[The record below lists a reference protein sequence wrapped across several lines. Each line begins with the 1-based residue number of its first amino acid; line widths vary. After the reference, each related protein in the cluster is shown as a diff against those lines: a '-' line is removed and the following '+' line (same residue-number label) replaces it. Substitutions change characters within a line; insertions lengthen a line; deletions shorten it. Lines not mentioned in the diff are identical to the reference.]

1 MRTIAALAAV
11 LIASSAAYAEIG
23 KTRRVGPWNVGAIT
37 EKKVFQHC
45 IMARP
50 ETERSPGFGVVRGRE
65 YLALA
70 LFSKKWKLETGTTY
84 PVTLSAAGVSEEFQA
99 KIEGPTSVVI
109 NLSGRQGLL
118 ESWSRASTLEL
129 RTPAYTLRLPLD
141 QSVAALDMLERCYA
155 AETKVAVNPF
165 GPAPKST
172 EPSNPFG
179 PAPKPQEQAQA
190 PAPKPAPAP
199 VPAPAP
205 TPVPTPAPP
214 PPAAAAQPPVD
225 PAYAKL
231 RADCEQDA
239 DADRQIA
246 GCPAVIESGRE
257 AKEVRGIA
265 YANRGF
271 GYSQKG
277 DYVAAIASY
286 SDAIRLYPQYPNAWW
301 GRADAHLTRREYDAA
316 IADYTEA
323 LKLLPNDAEFLN
335 NRAMARFHKRDL
347 DVALTDADAAVKAD
361 PKSAPARD
369 TRAQILAA
377 KGELDRALADYEEAL
392 RIAPTLAAA
401 VEGKRTVEAALA
413 AEKKT
418 RGQAQLGAAI
428 VAMGVLEV
436 APQRCGFSPVLP
448 KIMQLA
454 STTGLGPEM
463 LGEEPHA
470 GAKRKAAEDAAAA
483 ARTDKA
489 SFCERVWA
497 DYGLDGKKVAG
508 LFAR

>member
-109 NLSGRQGLL
+109 NLSGRQTLV

-155 AETKVAVNPF
+155 AETKVAANPF

-179 PAPKPQEQAQA
+179 PALKPQEQAQA

-199 VPAPAP
+199 APAPAP
-205 TPVPTPAPP
+205 TPVPTPAPS
-214 PPAAAAQPPVD
+214 PPAAAAQPPAD

-231 RADCEQDA
+231 RADCEQDS

-246 GCPAVIESGRE
+246 GCTAVIESGRE

-271 GYSQKG
+271 GYMQKR
-277 DYVAAIASY
+277 DYVAAIASF
-286 SDAIRLYPQYPNAWW
+286 SDAIRLHPQYPNGWW
-301 GRADAHLTRREYDAA
+301 GRADAYNQRREYDAA

-335 NRAMARFHKRDL
+335 NRAMARFDKRDL
-347 DVALTDADAAVKAD
+347 DAALADAEAAIKAD
-361 PKSAPARD
+361 PKSAPAYD
-369 TRAQILAA
+369 TRAQILAV
-377 KGELDRALADYEEAL
+377 KGEFARAVADYDQAL
-392 RIAPTLAAA
+392 RIAPTLTAAA
-401 VEGKRTVEAALA
+401 EGKKAAEAALA
-413 AEKKT
+413 AQKAAQ
-418 RGQAQLGAAI
+418 GPAQLGSLV

-436 APQRCGFSPVLP
+436 APQRCGFNPVLP
-448 KIMQLA
+448 TIMQLA

-463 LGEEPHA
+463 LDAEPHA
-470 GAKRKAAEDAAAA
+470 AAKRKAAEEAAAA

-489 SFCERVWA
+489 GFCERVWA
-497 DYGLDGKKVAG
+497 DYGGNGKK
-508 LFAR
+508 FADLLTR